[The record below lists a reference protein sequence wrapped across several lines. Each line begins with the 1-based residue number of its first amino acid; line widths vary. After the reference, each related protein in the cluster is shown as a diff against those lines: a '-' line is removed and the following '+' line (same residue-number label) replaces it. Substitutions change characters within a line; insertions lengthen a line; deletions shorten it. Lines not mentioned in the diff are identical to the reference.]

1 MRTMQ
6 GFVPGV
12 LCGDED
18 FVNLESI
25 ADGERIGDYGRGK
38 RWNWRFR
45 CIVKDFDAR
54 NWGRCLSLV
63 KVVGRWWGNDC
74 GRWVSVI
81 QFYEI
86 LSNRQGNPRL
96 TWNRCSGVESK

>member
-25 ADGERIGDYGRGK
+25 ADGERGLGIMEGGKDGIGG
-38 RWNWRFR
+38 
-45 CIVKDFDAR
+45 FD
-54 NWGRCLSLV
+54 V
-63 KVVGRWWGNDC
+63 
-74 GRWVSVI
+74 
-81 QFYEI
+81 
-86 LSNRQGNPRL
+86 
-96 TWNRCSGVESK
+96 